1 MSVRGQRIPLGV
13 LLLVALVAGLWA
25 LLAPRSFYDSFP
37 GGSGLHWVSADGPYN
52 RHLVSD
58 VGSMYLALAAL
69 TVAALARPALAR
81 LAGVVW
87 LVFSV
92 PHWLYHSAHL
102 GLYGTRDQV
111 LNEVALVT
119 VVLAAVLLC
128 VPRDRW
134 VGRRAPAAATAPAAP
149 AAPRG

>member
-1 MSVRGQRIPLGV
+1 MNLRGQRITLGV

-37 GGSGLHWVSADGPYN
+37 TSSMHWVATDGPYN
-52 RHLVSD
+52 RHLLSD

-81 LAGVVW
+81 LAGIVW

-92 PHWLYHSAHL
+92 PHWIYHSAHL

-111 LNEVALVT
+111 LNEVALVA
-119 VVLAAVLLC
+119 VVLLAALLC
-128 VPRDRW
+128 VPVNRW
-134 VGRRAPAAATAPAAP
+134 VGASAPAADETA
-149 AAPRG
+149 RVRR

>member
-1 MSVRGQRIPLGV
+1 MSVRGQRIALGV
-13 LLLVALVAGLWA
+13 LLLVALVTGLWA

-37 GGSGLHWVSADGPYN
+37 TSSMHWVATDGPYN
-52 RHLVSD
+52 RHLISD

-111 LNEVALVT
+111 LNEVGLVG
-119 VVLAAVLLC
+119 VVLLAALLC

-134 VGRRAPAAATAPAAP
+134 VGGRARAAETTAV
-149 AAPRG
+149 RH

>member
-1 MSVRGQRIPLGV
+1 MNVRGQRIALGL
-13 LLLVALVAGLWA
+13 LLLVALVTGLWA

-37 GGSGLHWVSADGPYN
+37 SSSMHWVATDGPYN
-52 RHLVSD
+52 RHLISD

-69 TVAALARPALAR
+69 TVAALARPAAAR

-102 GLYGTRDQV
+102 DLYGTRDQV
-111 LNEVALVT
+111 LNEVGLVA
-119 VVLAAVLLC
+119 VVLLAALLC

-134 VGRRAPAAATAPAAP
+134 VAGRAPVRDVAGA
-149 AAPRG
+149 RR

>member
-1 MSVRGQRIPLGV
+1 MSVRGQRIVLSV
-13 LLLVALVAGLWA
+13 LLVVAAVAGLWA
-25 LLAPRSFYDSFP
+25 LLAPRSFYDDFP
-37 GGSGLHWVSADGPYN
+37 TSAMHWVATDGPYN

-58 VGSMYLALAAL
+58 VGSFYLAMTAL

-87 LVFSV
+87 LAFSV

-111 LNEVALVT
+111 LNEVALVG
-119 VVLAAVLLC
+119 VVILAALLC
-128 VPRDRW
+128 VPVNRW
-134 VGRRAPAAATAPAAP
+134 VSAPATVGAVEV
-149 AAPRG
+149 RR

>member
-1 MSVRGQRIPLGV
+1 MLGV
-13 LLLVALVAGLWA
+13 LLLISLLTGLWA

-37 GGSGLHWVSADGPYN
+37 GGSRLHWVSADGPYN

-69 TVAALARPALAR
+69 TVAALARPALDR
-81 LAGVVW
+81 LAGAVW

-92 PHWLYHSAHL
+92 PHWLYHSIHL
-102 GLYGTRDQV
+102 GLYGTRDQA
-111 LNEVALVT
+111 LNEVGLVA
-119 VVLAAVLLC
+119 VVLLAALLC

-134 VGRRAPAAATAPAAP
+134 VGGRAPAAETAEV
-149 AAPRG
+149 RR

>member
-1 MSVRGQRIPLGV
+1 MSVRGQRIVLGV
-13 LLLVALVAGLWA
+13 LLVVALVPGLWA
-25 LLAPRSFYDSFP
+25 LPAPRSFYDSFP
-37 GGSGLHWVSADGPYN
+37 GAGLSWVAADGPYN
-52 RHLVSD
+52 RHLVTD

-69 TVAALARPALAR
+69 TVWALVRPAVAR

-111 LNEVALVT
+111 LNEVTLVGV
-119 VVLAAVLLC
+119 VVLAGLLC

-134 VGRRAPAAATAPAAP
+134 VAGATPARKTTGVD
-149 AAPRG
+149 R

>member
-1 MSVRGQRIPLGV
+1 VLGV
-13 LLLVALVAGLWA
+13 LLVVALVAGPWA

-37 GGSGLHWVSADGPYN
+37 GGGLHWVAADGPYN

-81 LAGVVW
+81 LAGLVW

-111 LNEVALVT
+111 LNEVGLVA
-119 VVLAAVLLC
+119 VVLLAALLS

-134 VGRRAPAAATAPAAP
+134 VGVRAPAAETAEV
-149 AAPRG
+149 RR

>member
-1 MSVRGQRIPLGV
+1 M
-13 LLLVALVAGLWA
+13 LLLVALSVGLWA

-37 GGSGLHWVSADGPYN
+37 SSSLHWVASDGPYN
-52 RHLVSD
+52 RHLISD

-69 TVAALARPALAR
+69 TIAALARPATAR

-111 LNEVALVT
+111 LNEVALLA
-119 VVLAAVLLC
+119 VVLLAALLC
-128 VPRDRW
+128 VPRGRW
-134 VGRRAPAAATAPAAP
+134 AGRPAPVRAEV
-149 AAPRG
+149 RR

>member
-1 MSVRGQRIPLGV
+1 MLGV
-13 LLLVALVAGLWA
+13 LLLISLVTGLWA

-69 TVAALARPALAR
+69 TVAALGRPASAR

-111 LNEVALVT
+111 LNEVALVA
-119 VVLAAVLLC
+119 VVLLAALLC

-134 VGRRAPAAATAPAAP
+134 VGGRAPAAARVEV
-149 AAPRG
+149 PR

>member
-1 MSVRGQRIPLGV
+1 MLGA
-13 LLLVALVAGLWA
+13 LLLLSLVTGLWA

-37 GGSGLHWVSADGPYN
+37 GGGGLHWVSADGPYN

-69 TVAALARPALAR
+69 TAAGLARPASAR
-81 LAGVVW
+81 LTGAVW

-102 GLYGTRDQV
+102 GLYGARDQV
-111 LNEVALVT
+111 LNEVGLVA
-119 VVLAAVLLC
+119 VVLLAALLC

-134 VGRRAPAAATAPAAP
+134 VGARAPAAETVETAEVTAEARP
-149 AAPRG
+149 

>member
-1 MSVRGQRIPLGV
+1 MLGV
-13 LLLVALVAGLWA
+13 LLLIALVTGLWA
-25 LLAPRSFYDSFP
+25 LVAPRSFYNSFP
-37 GGSGLHWVSADGPYN
+37 GGGMHWVAADGPYN

-81 LAGVVW
+81 LTGVVW

-111 LNEVALVT
+111 LNEVGLVA
-119 VVLAAVLLC
+119 VVLLAALLC
-128 VPRDRW
+128 VPP
-134 VGRRAPAAATAPAAP
+134 GRRLGGRAPAGQAAEV
-149 AAPRG
+149 RR

>member
-1 MSVRGQRIPLGV
+1 MSVRGQRIVLSV
-13 LLLVALVAGLWA
+13 LLVVAAVAGLWA
-25 LLAPRSFYDSFP
+25 LLAPWSFYDDFP
-37 GGSGLHWVSADGPYN
+37 TSSMHWVATDGPYN

-58 VGSMYLALAAL
+58 VGSFYLALGAL

-87 LVFSV
+87 LAFSV

-111 LNEVALVT
+111 LNEVALVG
-119 VVLAAVLLC
+119 VVILAALLC
-128 VPRDRW
+128 VPVNRW
-134 VGRRAPAAATAPAAP
+134 VSTPAPVGAVEVRR
-149 AAPRG
+149 

>member
-1 MSVRGQRIPLGV
+1 MLGV
-13 LLLVALVAGLWA
+13 LLVVAAVIGLWA
-25 LLAPRSFYDSFP
+25 LLAPRSFYDDFP
-37 GGSGLHWVSADGPYN
+37 TSSMHWVATDGPYN

-58 VGSMYLALAAL
+58 VGSLYLALAAL

-102 GLYGTRDQV
+102 GIYGTRDQV
-111 LNEVALVT
+111 LNEVGLVG
-119 VVLAAVLLC
+119 VVLLAALLC
-128 VPRDRW
+128 VPANRW
-134 VGRRAPAAATAPAAP
+134 IGAPAPLRKAEV
-149 AAPRG
+149 RR

>member
-1 MSVRGQRIPLGV
+1 MSVRGQRITLGV

-25 LLAPRSFYDSFP
+25 LLAPRSFYDDFP
-37 GGSGLHWVSADGPYN
+37 TSSMHWVATDGPYN
-52 RHLVSD
+52 RHLISD

-92 PHWLYHSAHL
+92 PHWIYHSAHL
-102 GLYGTRDQV
+102 GIYGTRDQV
-111 LNEVALVT
+111 LNEVALVAV
-119 VVLAAVLLC
+119 VVLAALLC
-128 VPRDRW
+128 VPVNRW
-134 VGRRAPAAATAPAAP
+134 VGAAAP
-149 AAPRG
+149 AEKAQVRR

>member
-1 MSVRGQRIPLGV
+1 MSVRGQRIALGV
-13 LLLVALVAGLWA
+13 LLVVALVTGLWA

-37 GGSGLHWVSADGPYN
+37 TGSMHWVATDGPYN
-52 RHLVSD
+52 QHLISD

-92 PHWLYHSAHL
+92 PHWIYHSAHL
-102 GLYGTRDQV
+102 GLYGPRDQV
-111 LNEVALVT
+111 LNEVALVAV
-119 VVLAAVLLC
+119 VVLAALLC
-128 VPRDRW
+128 VPRRRW
-134 VGRRAPAAATAPAAP
+134 VGAAAPSGERAEV
-149 AAPRG
+149 RR

>member
-1 MSVRGQRIPLGV
+1 MLGV
-13 LLLVALVAGLWA
+13 LLLIALVTGLWA
-25 LLAPRSFYDSFP
+25 AVAPRSFYDSFP

-69 TVAALARPALAR
+69 TVAALGRPTLAR

-92 PHWLYHSAHL
+92 PHWLYHSVHL

-111 LNEVALVT
+111 LNEVALVG
-119 VVLAAVLLC
+119 VVLLAALLC
-128 VPRDRW
+128 VPRERW
-134 VGRRAPAAATAPAAP
+134 VGDREPAARAAEV
-149 AAPRG
+149 RR

>member
-1 MSVRGQRIPLGV
+1 MLGV
-13 LLLVALVAGLWA
+13 LLVVAAVAGLWA
-25 LLAPRSFYDSFP
+25 LLAPWSFYDDFP
-37 GGSGLHWVSADGPYN
+37 TSSMHWVATDGPYN

-58 VGSMYLALAAL
+58 VGSFYLALGAL
-69 TVAALARPALAR
+69 TVAALVRPALAR

-111 LNEVALVT
+111 LNEVALVGV
-119 VVLAAVLLC
+119 VVLAALLC
-128 VPRDRW
+128 VPVNRW
-134 VGRRAPAAATAPAAP
+134 VGGPATVDAVEVW
-149 AAPRG
+149 R

>member
-1 MSVRGQRIPLGV
+1 MSVRGQRIVLGV
-13 LLLVALVAGLWA
+13 LLLIALVTGLWA

-37 GGSGLHWVSADGPYN
+37 GGGGMHWVSADGPYN

-102 GLYGTRDQV
+102 DLYGTRDQV
-111 LNEVALVT
+111 LNEVGLVA
-119 VVLAAVLLC
+119 VVLLAALLC
-128 VPRDRW
+128 VPQNRWVRDRSP
-134 VGRRAPAAATAPAAP
+134 VAVPAEVRR
-149 AAPRG
+149 

>member
-1 MSVRGQRIPLGV
+1 MSVRGQRITLGV

-25 LLAPRSFYDSFP
+25 LLAPRSFYDDFP
-37 GGSGLHWVSADGPYN
+37 TSSMHWVATDGPYN
-52 RHLVSD
+52 QHLISD

-92 PHWLYHSAHL
+92 PHWIYHSAHL
-102 GLYGTRDQV
+102 GIYGTRDQV
-111 LNEVALVT
+111 LNEVALVAV
-119 VVLAAVLLC
+119 VVLAALLC
-128 VPRDRW
+128 VPVNRW
-134 VGRRAPAAATAPAAP
+134 VGAAAP
-149 AAPRG
+149 AEKAQVRR

>member
-1 MSVRGQRIPLGV
+1 MSVRGQRIVLGV
-13 LLLVALVAGLWA
+13 LLLIALVTGLWA

-69 TVAALARPALAR
+69 TIAALARPALAR

-111 LNEVALVT
+111 LNEVGLVAV
-119 VVLAAVLLC
+119 VVLAALLC

-134 VGRRAPAAATAPAAP
+134 VGGRAPAVERADV
-149 AAPRG
+149 RR

>member
-1 MSVRGQRIPLGV
+1 MSVRGQRIALGL
-13 LLLVALVAGLWA
+13 LLLVALVTGLWA

-37 GGSGLHWVSADGPYN
+37 SSSMHWVATDGPYN
-52 RHLVSD
+52 RHLISD

-69 TVAALARPALAR
+69 PVAALARPATAR

-102 GLYGTRDQV
+102 DLYGTRDQV
-111 LNEVALVT
+111 LNEVGLVA
-119 VVLAAVLLC
+119 VLLLAGLLC
-128 VPRDRW
+128 VPRGRW
-134 VGRRAPAAATAPAAP
+134 VAGPAPVRAEVRR
-149 AAPRG
+149 